1 MNLTIELSE
10 DNAAALASQ
19 ARAAK
24 MPTERFLAHIVEGA
38 LQRRHRQAVD
48 RLKRHLDDMASQTS
62 SEAIS
67 GIWERLPTRPLLM
80 SVPAGFGVREGC
92 SRYQHARPR
101 EPKNFASG
109 TGALLPASA

>member
-38 LQRRHRQAVD
+38 LRRRHREAVD
-48 RLKRHLDDMASQTS
+48 RLERHLDDMASQMSPETTS
-62 SEAIS
+62 EDMEAALD
-67 GIWERLPTRPLLM
+67 EALLNI
-80 SVPAGFGVREGC
+80 
-92 SRYQHARPR
+92 RPR
-101 EPKNFASG
+101 RIWRS
-109 TGALLPASA
+109 

>member
-38 LQRRHRQAVD
+38 LQRRHRLAVD
-48 RLKRHLDDMASQTS
+48 RLERHLDDLASQTS
-62 SEAIS
+62 PEETSEDLEAALD
-67 GIWERLPTRPLLM
+67 EALLNI
-80 SVPAGFGVREGC
+80 
-92 SRYQHARPR
+92 RPR
-101 EPKNFASG
+101 RIWRS
-109 TGALLPASA
+109 